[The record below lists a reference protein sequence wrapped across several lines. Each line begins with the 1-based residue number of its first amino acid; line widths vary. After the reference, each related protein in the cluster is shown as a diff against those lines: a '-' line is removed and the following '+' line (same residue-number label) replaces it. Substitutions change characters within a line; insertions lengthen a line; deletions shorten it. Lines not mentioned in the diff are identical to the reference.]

1 MACTGWRVEYNTWSC
16 LCDFHADLAWSWPL
30 LLKEGLHGDLIA
42 DSWQKETDLI
52 VIIVAGQEIQSSL
65 PLESLIWLPILSLP
79 SLFVW

>member
-16 LCDFHADLAWSWPL
+16 LCDIHADLAWLWPL

-42 DSWQKETDLI
+42 DSWQKGTDLI

-65 PLESLIWLPILSLP
+65 PLASLIWLPILSLP